1 MCRRWRSRQTCSTV
15 TRGSNR
21 ACCTRSSRVCPKSS
35 CGVVLG
41 QRNWCAAATKYVIN
55 SAERLECS
63 SLMPPWLR
71 RAGSPLLMTKSRYS
85 NAGRLLHHH
94 HWCVDAD
101 VGGCFSTVKQFD
113 GQRLRLPHGTG
124 KATLA
129 QPARV
134 APLAPRAGTGR
145 TDWMWYATNW
155 NAVSAKV
162 PALTAT
168 LARSTTTPAADGRP
182 PAAGSAECLRRCR
195 GSSSPAPTSPAA
207 SARNSLW
214 FRPIRQPSE

>member
-1 MCRRWRSRQTCSTV
+1 MLYGSSESTSCGWGRPGFPGRSARMCRRWRSRQTCSTV

-113 GQRLRLPHGTG
+113 GQRLRLPSRHGEG
-124 KATLA
+124 DAS
-129 QPARV
+129 PAG
-134 APLAPRAGTGR
+134 PR
-145 TDWMWYATNW
+145 
-155 NAVSAKV
+155 
-162 PALTAT
+162 
-168 LARSTTTPAADGRP
+168 
-182 PAAGSAECLRRCR
+182 
-195 GSSSPAPTSPAA
+195 SSSCTSSGNRPNRLDVVRDQLERGLGEGA
-207 SARNSLW
+207 SPDRYFSSVDDN
-214 FRPIRQPSE
+214 PSSRRATTSC